1 MSPLTA
7 IGAPQEDSR
16 RIWKP
21 VEREALKAPAAAPP
35 PRRSQSLGAL
45 TAARGRA
52 SGRTWAAGTARPVSQ
67 PRAASQPP
75 AQRTSEAG
83 KRQPER
89 QPRVWHGRAPASTN
103 RSPARPKS
111 KPTPRLTLSA
121 LPNNGWMPSLGS
133 RPPIPA
139 PLPRALLRKMPPP
152 PTLGRPRS
160 AGPPRSRGAAA
171 PRGATP
177 PPKSKPA
184 PVVTPEPVGSSQD
197 AGGPRVWRGSAP
209 PPSRSN
215 ALAAPD
221 RDAAQRGSEPGRSWS
236 GRGARALP
244 REAENPKSGLRAAG
258 RTPRGQAV

>member
-1 MSPLTA
+1 MSPLVA

-21 VEREALKAPAAAPP
+21 VEREVLKAPDTTPP

-45 TAARGRA
+45 ATARGRA

-89 QPRVWHGRAPASTN
+89 QPRVWHGRAPASTS

-111 KPTPRLTLSA
+111 RPTPRLTLNA
-121 LPNNGWMPSLGS
+121 LPANGWMPSLGS

-160 AGPPRSRGAAA
+160 TGPQRSRGGAAQ
-171 PRGATP
+171 RGATP
-177 PPKSKPA
+177 PPKSKQA
-184 PVVTPEPVGSSQD
+184 PVVTSEPD

-215 ALAAPD
+215 APAAPD
-221 RDAAQRGSEPGRSWS
+221 RDAAQRGSELGRSWS
-236 GRGARALP
+236 GRGARGAAAPP
-244 REAENPKSGLRAAG
+244 REAENPKSGLRGAG